1 MTKGTFTLKG
11 LDAYL
16 EEIVK
21 AGKDID
27 KVAAQVLNEARPIAE
42 RELHTNL
49 RKTSETWTGAAD
61 KTIFAAPVQQDGN
74 YIFFEL
80 GADVSQDPA
89 GIYKEFGTTRQA
101 AEPFVR
107 PAFTKLRQSGIKRM
121 LKQLMERMGIPT
133 K

>member
-1 MTKGTFTLKG
+1 MARASFELKG

-16 EEIVK
+16 EEIVR
-21 AGKDID
+21 AGEDVD

-42 RELHTNL
+42 GELHTNL

-61 KTIFAAPVQQDGN
+61 KTIFATPVQQDGN

-80 GADVSQDPA
+80 GADVAQDPA
-89 GIYKEFGTTRQA
+89 GIYKEFGTTRQT

-107 PAFTKLRQSGIKRM
+107 PAFTKLRRSGIKAM
-121 LKQLMERMGIPT
+121 LKQLMERMEIPT